1 MEHRRT
7 LLRIVALALLLY
19 ALASLLT
26 VRRELARAEALCRT
40 LGGEILQLQQEFQL
54 AIPERQQRRLEL
66 SQTDFMDWLIIGI
79 FMQTEHAATLA
90 HIGMTVERILFL
102 AFLTI
107 KVHV

>member
-40 LGGEILQLQQEFQL
+40 LGGEILQLQQERRDLEAAL
-54 AIPERQQRRLEL
+54 AAYGQEQEMRRLAWERL
-66 SQTDFMDWLIIGI
+66 GMVAPGERVYLFPQE
-79 FMQTEHAATLA
+79 TEESSASVWDD
-90 HIGMTVERILFL
+90 G
-102 AFLTI
+102 
-107 KVHV
+107 